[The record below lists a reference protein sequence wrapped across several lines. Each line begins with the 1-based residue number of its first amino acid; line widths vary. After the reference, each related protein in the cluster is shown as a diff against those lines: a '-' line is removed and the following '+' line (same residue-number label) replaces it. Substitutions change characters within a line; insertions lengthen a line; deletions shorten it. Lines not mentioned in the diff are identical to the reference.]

1 MKEDRKTLL
10 DKMVEDKW
18 TTRQIMEHQEFWDCV
33 VVRKEDFDDFRE
45 LFDGE
50 ENIEQVYRKLKYPI
64 KVFQYTNTGL

>member
-50 ENIEQVYRKLKYPI
+50 ENIE
-64 KVFQYTNTGL
+64 